1 MGYTQPSDTG
11 TQSHH
16 PEDTERIPMAAEITK
31 SLLGTNGGLVAS
43 VLSDLV
49 LEQLYDGTDLSN
61 LMMRIPWSP
70 MGSGVLDVTQ
80 DAVPGAYTAATSE
93 LDGSNIANSAYTTS
107 EFSLTP
113 ALYARRYTLT
123 DLIPIAGGPIQIER
137 VARKLVEG
145 IGLTMTDLLCTL
157 FGSLSNSVGTST
169 VDLTVSDIF
178 DAQFQLN
185 TSNVGGRYA
194 CVLYPEQFNNLQS
207 SLRAEAGA
215 VQFIAATPE
224 MLAAKGP
231 GFKGS
236 WLNIDFYQSDSV
248 GKVNTNADYAGA
260 MFGAG
265 CFGYTM
271 ADARLMA
278 GHIPPGLLYL
288 SNEAMVIEMAR
299 DQTNFMTALVA
310 SIFPAVVE
318 IEDARGVEIISDV

>member
-1 MGYTQPSDTG
+1 
-11 TQSHH
+11 
-16 PEDTERIPMAAEITK
+16 MAAEITK

-248 GKVNTNADYAGA
+248 AASGGDSVGA

-265 CFGYTM
+265 CFAYTI
-271 ADARLMA
+271 ADPRVIAS
-278 GHIPPGLLYL
+278 HIPSSETILA
-288 SNEAMVIEMAR
+288 NEALILELDR
-299 DQTNFMTALVA
+299 DKTNFASALVGQ
-310 SIFPAVVE
+310 FYPAVVE
-318 IEDARGVEIISDV
+318 AEDARGVKIVTDR